1 MADVKIKIETLS
13 RIQTQLNA
21 IVDEFE
27 NATGNS
33 EALEAA
39 IGNPYGRGELR
50 DKAQDFEERWDD
62 KRDDLKESLED
73 LRKHVKGVVDGF
85 ENWDS
90 ETALQFQASNSVQAP
105 GAPGGSSAP
114 ASV

>member
-1 MADVKIKIETLS
+1 MPDVRIKIDTLS
-13 RIQTQLNA
+13 KVVEQLDE
-21 IVDEFE
+21 IVGEFK
-27 NATGNS
+27 NATSQS
-33 EALEAA
+33 EELEAA